1 MGRVLRVGLGAAL
14 VFLVSCGGPGA
25 SGFATDR
32 DGGGG
37 SAGSGGGGSGGPP
50 PDLSDAA
57 PGTGTGTSTLECS
70 AAAKLV
76 YVIDDMGVLHSFDPG
91 KLAFTTIGPTNC
103 PGAEGTNSMAI
114 DRSATAWVND
124 VNGKIYKVNTAD
136 GSCES
141 TTFIPGQHGFGPQF
155 GMGFSSDADG
165 GTAETLY
172 VDGLEGAGLATIDL
186 TTLILNPIAH
196 FGSPLSTGDCELTG
210 TGDGRLY
217 GFFTNTPA
225 SVAQIDKVTAAILDN
240 VPQAGVST
248 GTDWAFSF
256 WGGSFYLYTA
266 DTGVSPLDTSDVT
279 QYDPMGSSTAPK
291 VVMSQIGFR
300 IVGAGVSTCAP
311 LTPPPLK

>member
-124 VNGKIYKVNTAD
+124 VNGKIYKVNTA
-136 GSCES
+136 
-141 TTFIPGQHGFGPQF
+141 
-155 GMGFSSDADG
+155 
-165 GTAETLY
+165 
-172 VDGLEGAGLATIDL
+172 
-186 TTLILNPIAH
+186 
-196 FGSPLSTGDCELTG
+196 
-210 TGDGRLY
+210 
-217 GFFTNTPA
+217 
-225 SVAQIDKVTAAILDN
+225 
-240 VPQAGVST
+240 
-248 GTDWAFSF
+248 
-256 WGGSFYLYTA
+256 
-266 DTGVSPLDTSDVT
+266 
-279 QYDPMGSSTAPK
+279 
-291 VVMSQIGFR
+291 
-300 IVGAGVSTCAP
+300 
-311 LTPPPLK
+311 